1 MPTNEDHA
9 RFLRCIG
16 EPTRLQILKLLAE
29 KNRCVGELVTIMDK
43 EQSLI
48 SHHLKAL
55 KECNIV
61 TDKQEAQKVYYKITD
76 DRLARLILESETLM
90 KKLLLEPR
98 VRNVLTRSTEQSL
111 NRDEQAARGAFYH
124 LPSQTC

>member
-1 MPTNEDHA
+1 MTVEENQA

-16 EPTRLQILKLLAE
+16 EPTRLQILKMLTRGE
-29 KNRCVGELVTIMDK
+29 RCVGELANVLDK

-61 TDKQEAQKVYYKITD
+61 RDRQEAQKVYYKITD
-76 DRLARLILESETLM
+76 DRLARLIIDSEALM
-90 KKLLLEPR
+90 IEL
-98 VRNVLTRSTEQSL
+98 SL
-111 NRDEQAARGAFYH
+111 
-124 LPSQTC
+124 CK

>member
-1 MPTNEDHA
+1 MTIEEDQS

-29 KNRCVGELVTIMDK
+29 GERCVGELTVVLNK

-48 SHHLKAL
+48 SHHLRAF

-61 TDKQEAQKVYYKITD
+61 KDRHEAQKVYYKLAD
-76 DRLARLILESETLM
+76 DRIASLVLESEALM
-90 KKLLLEPR
+90 KELSLCECQEVNYERKG
-98 VRNVLTRSTEQSL
+98 NQRSGE
-111 NRDEQAARGAFYH
+111 G
-124 LPSQTC
+124 

>member
-1 MPTNEDHA
+1 MTMAEEQA

-16 EPTRLQILKLLAE
+16 EPTRLQILKLLTKGE
-29 KNRCVGELVTIMDK
+29 RCVGEVADTLNK

-61 TDKQEAQKVYYKITD
+61 KERQEAQKAYYKLTD
-76 DRLARLILESETLM
+76 TRLARLIGDCEALM
-90 KKLLLEPR
+90 KEL
-98 VRNVLTRSTEQSL
+98 SL
-111 NRDEQAARGAFYH
+111 CKCQEANYERKGN
-124 LPSQTC
+124 

>member
-1 MPTNEDHA
+1 MTTAEDQA

-29 KNRCVGELVTIMDK
+29 GERCVGELVCVLNK

-48 SHHLKAL
+48 SHHLRAL

-61 TDKQEAQKVYYKITD
+61 RERQEAQKVYYKLAD
-76 DRLARLILESETLM
+76 ARLARLIIDCEALM
-90 KKLLLEPR
+90 KELLLCKCQEVNYER
-98 VRNVLTRSTEQSL
+98 KGNQESGEGEICS
-111 NRDEQAARGAFYH
+111 D
-124 LPSQTC
+124 S

>member
-1 MPTNEDHA
+1 MTVAEDQA

-16 EPTRLQILKLLAE
+16 EPTRLQILKLLTKSE
-29 KNRCVGELVTIMDK
+29 RCVGELAGVLKK

-61 TDKQEAQKVYYKITD
+61 NERQEAQKVYYKLAD
-76 DRLARLILESETLM
+76 ARLARLITDSEALM
-90 KKLLLEPR
+90 REL
-98 VRNVLTRSTEQSL
+98 SL
-111 NRDEQAARGAFYH
+111 CKCQEVHYEK
-124 LPSQTC
+124 

>member
-1 MPTNEDHA
+1 MTVEEDQA

-29 KNRCVGELVTIMDK
+29 GTKCVGELVRVANK

-48 SHHLKAL
+48 SHHLRAL

-61 TDKQEAQKVYYKITD
+61 QDRQEAQKVYYTLTD
-76 DRLARLILESETLM
+76 DRLGKLILESEALM
-90 KKLLLEPR
+90 KEL
-98 VRNVLTRSTEQSL
+98 SL
-111 NRDEQAARGAFYH
+111 CKCQEVNYEREGNQKG
-124 LPSQTC
+124 SQGEICQNS